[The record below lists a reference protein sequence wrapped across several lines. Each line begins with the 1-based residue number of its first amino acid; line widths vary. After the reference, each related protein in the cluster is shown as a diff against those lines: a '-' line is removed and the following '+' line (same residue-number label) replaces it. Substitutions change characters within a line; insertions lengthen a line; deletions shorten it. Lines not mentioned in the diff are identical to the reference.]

1 MIIAA
6 EGVTFGYRRS
16 APIVE
21 NLSAGVRAGEMV
33 ALTGPSGRGKSTLLY
48 LLAGLLTPWSGEVRL
63 NDRPLA
69 AMPDFLRS
77 RLRARSFG
85 FVFQDAALD
94 ARRTVLDA
102 VLEPTLYA
110 GLSPAAYTERAMD
123 LLERMGVSLRPS
135 ARPGEISGGQA
146 QRVALCRALLLEPA
160 VICADEPTGNLD
172 TASAQV
178 VLATMADA
186 AAAGSAVLIA
196 THDDRVI
203 ERCTRTVRL

>member
-1 MIIAA
+1 
-6 EGVTFGYRRS
+6 
-16 APIVE
+16 
-21 NLSAGVRAGEMV
+21 
-33 ALTGPSGRGKSTLLY
+33 
-48 LLAGLLTPWSGEVRL
+48 
-63 NDRPLA
+63 
-69 AMPDFLRS
+69 
-77 RLRARSFG
+77 
-85 FVFQDAALD
+85 
-94 ARRTVLDA
+94 
-102 VLEPTLYA
+102 
-110 GLSPAAYTERAMD
+110 MD